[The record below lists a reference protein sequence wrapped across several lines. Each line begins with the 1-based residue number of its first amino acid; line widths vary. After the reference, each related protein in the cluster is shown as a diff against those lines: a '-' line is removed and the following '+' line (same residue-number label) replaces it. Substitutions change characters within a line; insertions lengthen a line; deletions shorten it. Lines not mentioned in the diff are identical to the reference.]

1 MGNINSFL
9 SPHQVVQSEDQPT
22 EVTATTVDFYTAETP
37 SIEPTTLEDEQVAD
51 QAVVDDALIQE
62 EILTLIEP
70 FDQSPRKPPFNEVEI
85 TVIATL
91 CSYPCALNRTD
102 IFCWISRMFTYY
114 DHQLIDTC
122 ARCLRNNSAAGEYL
136 EELLE
141 SRLGKSFERYD
152 VPLRGIYPK
161 APYNEQSKFY
171 TPVDFTVKPTA
182 GRMFLRRWLEPEQ
195 RGTFP
200 FLKLPPELRNEVY
213 KLLFRFPESGIK
225 IHSLGESGQEDD
237 RVVMKVFSRIDGDE
251 DPFDHVSKVPIN
263 GVRWE
268 MNMPPTSE
276 VLAILVTNKQIF
288 AEACP
293 LFYNLN
299 RFRFSSIRALHTVL
313 MDPTQTNRLQHIR
326 SIQINLLR
334 QSDHLHKFAPAM
346 EALATH
352 LTGLKKLEIRIS
364 ADLWLRMNKRMQVK
378 VGAGKEKFTGF
389 EQIPGMK
396 ALASVASGVDEVAY
410 TDEVETGSFKDFLE
424 DEVRRIWDES
434 ATDMAP
440 VDLKQ
445 AADQDGEGGKET

>member
-1 MGNINSFL
+1 MGNINTFL
-9 SPHQVVQSEDQPT
+9 SPHQVVQPEDQTT
-22 EVTATTVDFYTAETP
+22 EMTATTADLYIAETP
-37 SIEPTTLEDEQVAD
+37 STEPTMRQDEQVDA
-51 QAVVDDALIQE
+51 QAVIDDALIPE
-62 EILTLIEP
+62 EILTFIEP
-70 FDQSPRKPPFNEVEI
+70 FDRSPKKPPFNEAEL
-85 TVIATL
+85 TVIAFL
-91 CSYPCALNRTD
+91 CSDSCALNRTD
-102 IFCWISRMFTYY
+102 VFRWISKMFTYY

-122 ARCLRNNSAAGEYL
+122 ARCLHNKAEAGDYL

-152 VPLRGIYPK
+152 VPLRGTYPK
-161 APYNEQSKFY
+161 APYDKQLKFY

-182 GRMFLRRWLEPEQ
+182 GRIFLRRWLEPE
-195 RGTFP
+195 RKGTFP

-213 KLLFRFPESGIK
+213 KLLFR
-225 IHSLGESGQEDD
+225 
-237 RVVMKVFSRIDGDE
+237 VVMKVFSRIDGDD

-268 MNMPPTSE
+268 INMPPTSE
-276 VLAILVTNKQIF
+276 VLAILVTNKQIY

-313 MDPTQTNRLQHIR
+313 TDPTQTTRLQHIR

-334 QSDHLHKFAPAM
+334 QSDHLDKFVPAM

-352 LTGLKKLEIRIS
+352 LTGLKKLEIGIS
-364 ADLWLRMNKRMQVK
+364 ADLWLKMNKRMRVK
-378 VGAGKEKFTGF
+378 VGAGKEKFTGI

-396 ALASVASGVDEVAY
+396 ALALVALRVDEVVH
-410 TDEVETGSFKDFLE
+410 TDEVEAGSFKDFLE
-424 DEVRRIWDES
+424 DEVRRIRDES

-440 VDLKQ
+440 EDLQ
-445 AADQDGEGGKET
+445 EAADQDGEGEKET